1 MEFWEWNGGHR
12 NAKRNATLD
21 TYKRHKKTE
30 KQYNE
35 DLTLYGKKGTKR
47 IASNLSTNT
56 LKGARSEES
65 SRMKKAARDFKRAEK
80 RGGTIGG
87 FSASL
92 LGTGASIAAGLLTSK
107 IKYDGGKLNKLGK
120 FVDTVGVLPLNMVLG
135 YGGAYAGQYIG
146 KKIGGRV
153 SAARSGYEYKQL
165 KKKRSR

>member
-1 MEFWEWNGGHR
+1 MGFLEWNGGHR

-21 TYKRHKKTE
+21 TYKRHKKTK

-35 DLTLYGKKGTKR
+35 DLRLYGKKGTKR

-65 SRMKKAARDFKRAEK
+65 SRMKKAVSDLKRAEK
-80 RGGTIGG
+80 RGITIGG
-87 FSASL
+87 FSGAL
-92 LGTGASIAAGLLTSK
+92 LGTGASIAASLLASK
-107 IKYDGGKLNKLGK
+107 IKYSGGKLNKFGK
-120 FVDTVGVLPLNMVLG
+120 FVDTVGGLPLNMVVG

-146 KKIGGRV
+146 RKIGGRV

-165 KKKRSR
+165 KKRYR